1 MKFMKLTFSAIAVI
15 PILAAANPTARDAHQ
30 LNELNLPLLHNYIA
44 NAIFAGQELSNHIT
58 RGLGDDYTEAT

>member
-15 PILAAANPTARDAHQ
+15 PILAAAHPTARDAHHV
-30 LNELNLPLLHNYIA
+30 NELNLPLPHNYIA